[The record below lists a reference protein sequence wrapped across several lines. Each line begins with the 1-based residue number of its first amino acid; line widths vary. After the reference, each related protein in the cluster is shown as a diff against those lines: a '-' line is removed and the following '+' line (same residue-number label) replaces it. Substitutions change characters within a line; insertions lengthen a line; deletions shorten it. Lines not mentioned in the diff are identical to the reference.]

1 MFDVPF
7 EASTMQPLVDQSGW
21 EAVPFRIA
29 AE

>member
-1 MFDVPF
+1 VPF

>member
-1 MFDVPF
+1 
-7 EASTMQPLVDQSGW
+7 MQPLVDQFGW